1 MVRKSISIAVITALL
16 ASNAEAAL
24 LTNVQGTVTV
34 NRGDGFVP
42 AGPAGTTAVLAPG
55 DRVRAETG
63 SADIVYDNG
72 CTVTLGAGQM
82 VAVLYAAPDCSGGL
96 KDGAASSSGISTSTL
111 LIGGVVVAGGIG
123 AGIALSQK
131 SSKPASP

>member
-34 NRGDGFVP
+34 NHGEGFVP
-42 AGPAGTTAVLAPG
+42 VGPAGTTALLAPG
-55 DRVRAETG
+55 DRVRAGTG

-82 VAVLYAAPDCSGGL
+82 VAVLYAAPDCNGGL
-96 KDGAASSSGISTSTL
+96 KDGAASSSGLSTSTYL
-111 LIGGVVVAGGIG
+111 VGGLVVAGGIG

>member
-1 MVRKSISIAVITALL
+1 MLRKSISIAVITALL
-16 ASNAEAAL
+16 VSNAEAAL

-34 NRGDGFVP
+34 NRGEGFAP
-42 AGPAGTTAVLAPG
+42 AGNTAVLAPG

-72 CTVTLGAGQM
+72 CTVKLGAGQT
-82 VAVLYAAPDCSGGL
+82 VAVLYAAPDCGGGL
-96 KDGAASSSGISTSTL
+96 WDGAASSSGISTGTL
-111 LIGGVVVAGGIG
+111 LVGGLVVAGGIG